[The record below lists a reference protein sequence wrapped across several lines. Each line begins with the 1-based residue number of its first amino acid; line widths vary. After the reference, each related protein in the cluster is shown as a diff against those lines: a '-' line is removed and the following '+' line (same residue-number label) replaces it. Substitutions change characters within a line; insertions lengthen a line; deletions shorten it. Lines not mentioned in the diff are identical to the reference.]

1 MGLDRLS
8 LVLLIAL
15 ALSQLLPFP
24 ATPAVTLLAFAFLI
38 RISLNIRTSVFIG
51 RLARV
56 RNLRSTKAVH
66 QLSKGT

>member
-1 MGLDRLS
+1 MRLDRLS

-24 ATPAVTLLAFAFLI
+24 ATPTVSVLAVAFLI
-38 RISLNIRTSVFIG
+38 RISLNIRTSALMG